1 MSDHVAHNQMEALKE
16 TLSHALRL
24 ILFITIPAM
33 VGLVV
38 LRVPIVRILFQRGA
52 FTADA
57 TLLTAQALFFFAVGL
72 WAVAGVR
79 VVANVFYAL
88 QDIWTPVKVAVIS
101 IVFNLVMCLVFMNVM
116 KHAGLALAVSLS
128 SMLNLVILILIL
140 RRRLGKLGMK
150 TVLFSSLKVL
160 LSSAAMGMIVYLTHQ
175 RESFVFRNFPM
186 HDVVALFASV
196 FLGIV
201 IFALCSYVLKSGEL
215 FSLWESFQKG
225 KRRQ

>member
-1 MSDHVAHNQMEALKE
+1 MEELKD

-57 TLLTAQALFFFAVGL
+57 TLLTAQALFWFAVGL

-88 QDIWTPVKVAVIS
+88 QDIWTPVKVAVVS
-101 IVFNLVMCLVFMNVM
+101 IIFNLVMSLVLMKSM

-128 SMLNLVILILIL
+128 SMVNLMILVLFL

-150 TVLFSSLKVL
+150 KVIFSSVKIL
-160 LSSAAMGMIVYLTHQ
+160 LSSAAMGIIVYLTCQ
-175 RESFVFRNFPM
+175 NEFFVSKSFPM
-186 HDVVALFASV
+186 HEVIALCSSMFSGVVV
-196 FLGIV
+196 
-201 IFALCSYVLKSGEL
+201 FALCSYILKSDEL
-215 FSLWESFQKG
+215 FSLWESFKKG